1 MYGLLIVIFLFLFG
15 VVLAAI
21 SFGLKFLETDRKR
34 RVSGMLATIEGRTA
48 EPEVSVLVDPDSQK
62 DLPPMLQGLKVT
74 ERLEAVK
81 QQAGVDWKISHLVF
95 MSTVTAILGLFLGSL
110 FPFLIFRWLTMLVL
124 AVLFAMVP
132 WLLLF
137 SRRRKRMKEFEEQF
151 PDALDFL
158 ARSMRAGHAF
168 TISLEMLGQ
177 DAPEPVGHEF
187 RTVFN
192 ELNLGAP
199 METVFA
205 NLAKRVPLM
214 DVRFFVSTIMLQ
226 RQTGGNMSEILQRL
240 GYIIRE
246 RFKLRGQVKAAS
258 AHGRITALVLTFLP
272 LATVIALSLVAP
284 TYLPMLADDPDG
296 KWLIVAAMVAQL
308 VGYLT
313 MRKIVNI
320 KV

>member
-1 MYGLLIVIFLFLFG
+1 
-15 VVLAAI
+15 
-21 SFGLKFLETDRKR
+21 
-34 RVSGMLATIEGRTA
+34 
-48 EPEVSVLVDPDSQK
+48 
-62 DLPPMLQGLKVT
+62 VT